1 MRHFPIF
8 LDMDRARVVL
18 SGGGEAALAKLR
30 LLLKT
35 RARITL
41 HAAEVLPE
49 IRRFA
54 DEGRITWTTAALT
67 PATLAGASLVYA
79 ADEDDLTDAGTV
91 EVAKAAGVLWNVVDD
106 LQASAFITPAMV
118 DRAPLT
124 VAIGTEGAAPM
135 LARAVKRHLE
145 EHLPQST
152 AELTRA
158 AQAFRVDA
166 EALPHGSPRRAF
178 WSAWFE
184 EAGPAAL
191 SNGQPL
197 QAALQALLAR
207 HLAAEAPAGRISLTF
222 TGSDDPDL
230 MTMKARRALD
240 RADVVIHDAAIAPAV
255 LELARREARLV
266 SLERPTEV
274 PPLHQLLI
282 LEADAGAH
290 VVYLGAGPLP
300 RGLADHCRRA
310 GLTVETIPGLPA
322 SHAAQLK
329 ETA

>member
-35 RARITL
+35 KARITL
-41 HAAEVLPE
+41 HAASVLPE
-49 IRRFA
+49 IRAFA
-54 DEGRITWTTAALT
+54 EAGRITWTTEALSPAA
-67 PATLAGASLVYA
+67 LAGAALVYA
-79 ADEDDLTDAGTV
+79 ADEDELADAATV
-91 EVAKAAGVLWNVVDD
+91 EVAKAASVLWNVVDD
-106 LQASAFITPAMV
+106 LAASAFITPAMV

-152 AELTRA
+152 ADLARA
-158 AQAFRVDA
+158 ARDFRDQA
-166 EALPHGSPRRAF
+166 EALPHGLPRRNF
-178 WSAWFE
+178 WAEWFE
-184 EAGPAAL
+184 TAGPAAL
-191 SNGQPL
+191 SAGQPL
-197 QAALQALLAR
+197 GAALQGLLDRHLAR
-207 HLAAEAPAGRISLTF
+207 HDAPGRITLTF

-240 RADVVIHDAAIAPAV
+240 RADVVVHDAAIAPAV

-266 SLERPTEV
+266 ALRHPTEV

-290 VVYLGAGPLP
+290 VVYLGAEQLP
-300 RGLADHCRRA
+300 RGLAQQCRQA
-310 GLTVETIPGLPA
+310 GLTVDTIPGLPA